1 MDTLSIA
8 DIAADLKV
16 SERYVRKLASNK
28 EIPTITKPFK
38 GGYSYL
44 VPLKLYLEWK
54 DSRYTKTKENGHL
67 SNLNFLHEHKEEW
80 IRWCKNGMLIGR
92 PLADHT
98 IETNLRYVNYYLEH
112 IPRRYNKSPIIS
124 LDNLREILG
133 AIDHTS
139 FSKKDNI
146 YKAIRSFTRY
156 LIANKLATEALLTDL
171 KQAKPRRLYPAKKI
185 HCTQE
190 QFERLLEEAHKKV
203 NPQTDYDVLLNIA
216 TIATIGFTGLR
227 ASELCNLKL
236 QDVDLEKRKLFVYLG
251 KGKKNR
257 IVGISNRLY
266 DHLVKYLK
274 ARPKTNLENFFV
286 TYSSNDKEIV
296 PVDKGVLLHKI
307 KRLAKRV
314 GFDINLHGLRRT
326 FATVAANSGK
336 PINII
341 SLALGHSD
349 LKTTQ
354 GYLMTTQDEVIK
366 EMQRW

>member
-1 MDTLSIA
+1 METLSIA
-8 DIAADLKV
+8 DIAADLNV
-16 SERYVRKLASNK
+16 TERYVRKLAKVK

-54 DSRYTKTKENGHL
+54 ENRYTKTKENGHL
-67 SNLNFLHEHKEEW
+67 SNLNFLHEQKEEW

-92 PLADHT
+92 PLANHT

-156 LIANKLATEALLTDL
+156 LIAQKLATESLLSDL
-171 KQAKPRRLYPAKKI
+171 KQAKPKRLYPAKKI

-190 QFERLLEEAHKKV
+190 QFEKLLEEASKKV
-203 NPQTDYDVLLNIA
+203 NPQTDYDVLLNSA

-227 ASELCNLKL
+227 ASELCNLRM
-236 QDVDLEKRKLFVYLG
+236 QDVDLINRKLFVYLG

-257 IVGISNRLY
+257 VVGICNRLY
-266 DHLVKYLK
+266 DHLVKYLE
-274 ARPKTNLENFFV
+274 ARPKANVENFFV
-286 TYSSNDKEIV
+286 TISSSIDK
-296 PVDKGVLLHKI
+296 PVAFNRDVLLHKV
-307 KRLAKRV
+307 KRLVKRLD
-314 GFDINLHGLRRT
+314 FDINLHGLRRT

-354 GYLMTTQDEVIK
+354 GYLMTTQDEVIEAMK
-366 EMQRW
+366 RW

>member
-1 MDTLSIA
+1 METLSIA
-8 DIAADLKV
+8 DIAADLNV
-16 SERYVRKLASNK
+16 SERYVRKLAKNK

-54 DSRYTKTKENGHL
+54 ESRYTKTKENGHL

-80 IRWCKNGMLIGR
+80 VRWCKNGMLIGR

-133 AIDHTS
+133 EIDHTS

-146 YKAIRSFTRY
+146 YKAIRSFVRY
-156 LIANKLATEALLTDL
+156 LIANKLATEALLSDL
-171 KQAKPRRLYPAKKI
+171 KQAKPRRLYPAKKV
-185 HCTQE
+185 HCTLE
-190 QFERLLEEAHKKV
+190 QFKRLLEEANKKV
-203 NPQTDYDVLLNIA
+203 NPQTDYDVLLNVA

-227 ASELCNLKL
+227 ASELCNLRM
-236 QDVDLEKRKLFVYLG
+236 QDVDLVNRKIFVYLG

-257 IVGISNRLY
+257 VVGMCNRLY
-266 DHLVKYLK
+266 EHLDKYLK
-274 ARPKTNLENFFV
+274 ARPKTNLENFFI
-286 TYSSNDKEIV
+286 TLSKKQ
-296 PVDKGVLLHKI
+296 PVAFDRDVLLHKV
-307 KRLAKRV
+307 KRLCKRLDFV
-314 GFDINLHGLRRT
+314 VNLHGLRRT
-326 FATVAANSGK
+326 FATIAANSGK
-336 PINII
+336 PINTI
-341 SLALGHSD
+341 SLALGHAD

-354 GYLMTTQDEVIK
+354 GYLMTTQDEVVR
-366 EMQRW
+366 EMQGW